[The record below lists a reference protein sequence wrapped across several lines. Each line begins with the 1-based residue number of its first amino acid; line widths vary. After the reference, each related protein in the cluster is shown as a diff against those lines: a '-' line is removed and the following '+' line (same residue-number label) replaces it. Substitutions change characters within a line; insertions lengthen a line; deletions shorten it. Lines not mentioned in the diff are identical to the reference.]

1 MVRATIKHSLGQFSI
16 APVLDFNR
24 ESSLDTPYNY
34 STKPPVSPT
43 IDVDKNFNPFTPS
56 AKQKNINFPY
66 KRDKDTAHWDSL
78 YVGLNDTQTAEDSYS
93 PETHLTFESDQVTGS
108 LFEKQSSIGSG
119 LTFQLQNKYIISPI
133 KSGMMV
139 IHQHLA
145 HQRIL
150 YEELLKNI
158 TVHQAVSQQLL
169 FPLALTF
176 SIPEIQA
183 LQKIQEQ
190 LEHTGFVFGAFG
202 EDTLS
207 ITGIPAAL
215 LEGQVSVVLEQLIKD
230 IMDEVPDAGFSQNDL
245 LVRSMAKSMAIKTG
259 VSLNSKEREH
269 LVNQLFMC
277 KEPSVSPSN
286 QAVIIT
292 LDANDLDKKF
302 K

>member
-1 MVRATIKHSLGQFSI
+1 M
-16 APVLDFNR
+16 
-24 ESSLDTPYNY
+24 
-34 STKPPVSPT
+34 
-43 IDVDKNFNPFTPS
+43 S
-56 AKQKNINFPY
+56 AQ
-66 KRDKDTAHWDSL
+66 
-78 YVGLNDTQTAEDSYS
+78 
-93 PETHLTFESDQVTGS
+93 
-108 LFEKQSSIGSG
+108 
-119 LTFQLQNKYIISPI
+119 LTFQLQNKYIVSPI

-158 TVHQAVSQQLL
+158 TVHQGVSQQLL
-169 FPLALTF
+169 FPLELPF
-176 SIPEIQA
+176 SIPDMQV

-207 ITGIPAAL
+207 ITGIPVAL
-215 LEGQVSVVLEQLIKD
+215 VESQASMVLEQLIQD

-259 VSLNSKEREH
+259 VALNSKEREH

-277 KEPSVSPSN
+277 KEPSISPSN
-286 QAVIIT
+286 QAVIVT

-302 K
+302 I